1 MAAKTPGGGPAVSG
15 PAPAG
20 RGGGTDRPAPTPR
33 GSDTDR
39 GGGAR
44 PAPTRTSARDTDPAP
59 AGGAARKP
67 ADARRRTSVEPATA
81 TTTGQGGTRAGA
93 TDTTRKHD
101 AQTTVTTPA
110 ARPGAPAPADRPRDT
125 DTISLV
131 RPNLSKRGTAAPTEP
146 GAADVRNPTDRAAVT
161 ERMPVERRPTPEPVR
176 AGAGPAA
183 TRAVPADRTAPY
195 DRPGAS
201 PGAPPPSG
209 GLGPNGLSTEPLG
222 PTGAP
227 GSARPG
233 PLGPP
238 GPQSGPRGAQRG
250 GHDGFEPIRGDQGEQ
265 GQRRGPAGS
274 RRARLRL
281 SRVEPLS
288 VTRLSFAFSLCVFLI
303 LIVAVAV
310 LWFVLNS
317 IGVFDSVTDAA
328 DTLTDGTN
336 TDVSGWLSFGRAM
349 QISLLVGAI
358 NVVLMTALATLGALL
373 YNLCADMIGGLEVTL
388 SDQ

>member
-1 MAAKTPGGGPAVSG
+1 M
-15 PAPAG
+15 
-20 RGGGTDRPAPTPR
+20 
-33 GSDTDR
+33 
-39 GGGAR
+39 
-44 PAPTRTSARDTDPAP
+44 
-59 AGGAARKP
+59 
-67 ADARRRTSVEPATA
+67 
-81 TTTGQGGTRAGA
+81 
-93 TDTTRKHD
+93 
-101 AQTTVTTPA
+101 
-110 ARPGAPAPADRPRDT
+110 
-125 DTISLV
+125 
-131 RPNLSKRGTAAPTEP
+131 
-146 GAADVRNPTDRAAVT
+146 
-161 ERMPVERRPTPEPVR
+161 
-176 AGAGPAA
+176 
-183 TRAVPADRTAPY
+183 
-195 DRPGAS
+195 
-201 PGAPPPSG
+201 
-209 GLGPNGLSTEPLG
+209 
-222 PTGAP
+222 
-227 GSARPG
+227 
-233 PLGPP
+233 
-238 GPQSGPRGAQRG
+238 
-250 GHDGFEPIRGDQGEQ
+250 RGDQPDQ
-265 GQRRGPAGS
+265 GQRRSPAGS